1 LFAISFFF
9 TLGAKTRVPAAAG
22 LVMLIMNV
30 NRKFIP
36 AVIVVLAS
44 LALTGTTRQQYE
56 PGSWCCLCMC
66 HSVDEH
72 KCARLCIK
80 MQQGKKIIEEPQMK
94 ECTNSCL
101 RHGVKQIFPQEEY
114 K

>member
-1 LFAISFFF
+1 
-9 TLGAKTRVPAAAG
+9 
-22 LVMLIMNV
+22 MLTMSV
-30 NRKFIP
+30 KRKFIP
-36 AVIVVLAS
+36 AVVVVLAS
-44 LALTGTTRQQYE
+44 LALTGTTKQQYE

-94 ECTNSCL
+94 ICTDSCL
-101 RHGVKQIFPQEEY
+101 RQGVKQIFPQERSEERRVG
-114 K
+114 KECG